1 MFTASDFKIFDE
13 PTLAGRMHLI
23 KTVIDPKF
31 EAIAAQLIPTLTTQT
46 GRPFYAHVAQ
56 HLRRYKNPPVDTWVA
71 FSDDH
76 RRYKALPHFEL
87 GLWPDRLFIY
97 LDLLDE
103 GKTALQAQV
112 TPADLQAWLAPLSA
126 DYVISHNH
134 AVAQTEPA
142 TPNNITKTITKFD
155 QYRHSELVTGR
166 SLMLASPLLQNDA
179 DQLACL
185 KQTLVTLSPIYMAI
199 MQALEA

>member
-31 EAIAAQLIPTLTTQT
+31 DALAVQLMPILTAQT

-71 FSDDH
+71 FSDER

-103 GKTALQAQV
+103 GKAALQAQV
-112 TPADLQAWLAPLSA
+112 TSADLQTWLAPLPA
-126 DYVISHNH
+126 DYVISNNH
-134 AVAQTEPA
+134 TVAQTEPA
-142 TPNNITKTITKFD
+142 TPTNITKAITTFD
-155 QYRHSELVTGR
+155 QYRHSELLIGR
-166 SLMLASPLLQNDA
+166 SLSLTSLLLQNNA
-179 DQLACL
+179 DQLAYL
-185 KQTLVTLSPIYMAI
+185 KQTLVTLSPIYVAI
-199 MQALEA
+199 RQALES